1 MKIVSTIYDL
11 EIELN
16 KFSKSKTLGFIPT
29 MGALH
34 QGHIT
39 LVQKSIVEND
49 FTICSIFVNPTQFNN
64 IEDLEKYPNQLDS
77 DFNLLKEVGCDYV
90 FTPSTEEIY
99 PPNFNNKNFE
109 FGALDK
115 VMEGTNRPGHFNG
128 VAMVISR
135 LFELIMPQK
144 AYFGEKDFQQL
155 VIVQSLVKQANLVT
169 QIVPCATA
177 REKSGLAMSSRNSR
191 LNIQQ
196 NLSAPRIYERLLEVS
211 KRSSVN
217 SIAEIKCW
225 IENAF
230 HNDKDLRLE
239 YFEISHPAS
248 LQPSE
253 NWENSNT
260 HIACIA
266 VFAGEV
272 RLIDNILLK
281 IN

>member
-1 MKIVSTIYDL
+1 MKIISTIYDL
-11 EIELN
+11 ETVLN
-16 KFSKSKTLGFIPT
+16 KLSKNKTLGFVPT

-34 QGHIT
+34 QGHIS
-39 LVQKSIVEND
+39 LVQKSIAEND

-64 IEDLEKYPNQLDS
+64 IEDLEKYPNQLGS
-77 DFNLLKEVGCDYV
+77 DLSLLNEVDCDYV
-90 FTPSTEEIY
+90 FTPSKEEIY
-99 PPNFNNKNFE
+99 PTNFTNKNFE

>member
-64 IEDLEKYPNQLDS
+64 IEDLEKYPNQFGS

>member
-64 IEDLEKYPNQLDS
+64 IEDLEKYPNQLGS

-230 HNDKDLRLE
+230 QNDKDLRLE
-239 YFEISHPAS
+239 YFEISHPDS

>member
-64 IEDLEKYPNQLDS
+64 IEDLEKYPNQLGS

-239 YFEISHPAS
+239 YFEISHPDS

>member
-1 MKIVSTIYDL
+1 
-11 EIELN
+11 
-16 KFSKSKTLGFIPT
+16 
-29 MGALH
+29 
-34 QGHIT
+34 
-39 LVQKSIVEND
+39 
-49 FTICSIFVNPTQFNN
+49 
-64 IEDLEKYPNQLDS
+64 
-77 DFNLLKEVGCDYV
+77 
-90 FTPSTEEIY
+90 
-99 PPNFNNKNFE
+99 
-109 FGALDK
+109 
-115 VMEGTNRPGHFNG
+115 
-128 VAMVISR
+128 
-135 LFELIMPQK
+135 MPQK

>member
-64 IEDLEKYPNQLDS
+64 IEDLEKYPNQLGS

>member
-11 EIELN
+11 EIVLN
-16 KFSKSKTLGFIPT
+16 KFSKSKTLGFVPT

-39 LVQKSIVEND
+39 LVQKSIAEND

-90 FTPSTEEIY
+90 FTPLKEEIY
-99 PPNFNNKNFE
+99 PPNFINKNFE

-155 VIVQSLVKQANLVT
+155 AIVQSLVKQANLVT
-169 QIVPCATA
+169 LIVPCATA

-196 NLSAPRIYERLLEVS
+196 NLSASRIYERLLEVS

-217 SIAEIKCW
+217 SISEIKCW

-230 HNDKDLRLE
+230 QNDKDLRLE
-239 YFEISHPAS
+239 YFEISDPAT

-253 NWENSNT
+253 NWKNSNS